1 MKIKKAVIVIIN
13 RAIGILIF
21 LFELIALIPCAPA
34 LLLANVYDWTDRKL
48 EEYVE

>member
-1 MKIKKAVIVIIN
+1 MKIKRAVIIIIN
-13 RAIGILIF
+13 KVIEILIF

-48 EEYVE
+48 EEFEE

>member
-1 MKIKKAVIVIIN
+1 MKIKRAVIIIN
-13 RAIGILIF
+13 KAIEILIF

-48 EEYVE
+48 EEYEE

>member
-1 MKIKKAVIVIIN
+1 MRIKKAVIVIIN
-13 RAIGILIF
+13 KAIGILIF

-48 EEYVE
+48 EESVE

>member
-13 RAIGILIF
+13 KVIEILIF
-21 LFELIALIPCAPA
+21 LFELIALISCAPA

-48 EEYVE
+48 EEYEE